1 MRLRG
6 LAAALT
12 TLCAVTAC
20 GAETPDYQSIWTDS
34 PTVATPAPA
43 TGPSGP
49 DSPEPFYEYLEG
61 LGVTGEP
68 IAVSELTDVA
78 VTLPVPA
85 GWTKVVDDPELRDVT
100 LIRPKESTDHY
111 PNAMVMAFK
120 LWGGFDVAEAVKRAN
135 ADALMSPKFTKLG
148 ESFDD
153 FDGFPSA
160 MIEGSYD
167 APDGRRI
174 HTYNRVVIPVTPT
187 FDRYLI
193 QFTAST
199 LANQAVAQ
207 SDAIEAAIRGFAV
220 AVK

>member
-1 MRLRG
+1 
-6 LAAALT
+6 
-12 TLCAVTAC
+12 V
-20 GAETPDYQSIWTDS
+20 
-34 PTVATPAPA
+34 
-43 TGPSGP
+43 
-49 DSPEPFYEYLEG
+49 PFYEYLEG

-68 IAVSELTDVA
+68 IAVDAIKDVT
-78 VTLPVPA
+78 VTLPVPRDWA
-85 GWTKVVDDPELRDVT
+85 KVDDPDLRDVE
-100 LIRPKESTDHY
+100 LIRPRGSQEHY

-120 LWGGFDVAEAVKRAN
+120 LWGGFDVAEAITHAN
-135 ADALMSPKFTKLG
+135 ADAAMSTNFTKLG

-174 HTYNRVVIPVTPT
+174 HTYNRVIIPVTPG

-207 SDAIEAAIRGFAV
+207 SDPIESTISGFAV
-220 AVK
+220 AVAR

>member
-6 LAAALT
+6 LTTALA
-12 TLCAVTAC
+12 LVCAVTAC
-20 GAETPDYQSIWTDS
+20 GAETPDYQSIWSNS
-34 PTVATPAPA
+34 PTISAPAPA
-43 TGPSGP
+43 TTSE
-49 DSPEPFYEYLEG
+49 EPVPLYDYLEG
-61 LGVTGEP
+61 VGVTGQP
-68 IAVSELTDVA
+68 IALKDLTDVT
-78 VTLPVPA
+78 VTMPVPA
-85 GWTKVVDDPELRDVT
+85 GWAKVDDPELRDVE
-100 LIRPKESTDHY
+100 LIRPKGSADHY

-120 LWGGFDVAEAVKRAN
+120 LWGGFDVAEAIKRAN
-135 ADALMSPKFTKLG
+135 ADALMSKGFTKLG
-148 ESFDD
+148 ESFED

-174 HTYNRVVIPVTPT
+174 HTYNRVVIPVTKT

-207 SDAIEAAIRGFAV
+207 SDAIEATIRDFAV
-220 AVK
+220 AVQ

>member
-1 MRLRG
+1 VL
-6 LAAALT
+6 
-12 TLCAVTAC
+12 TAC

-34 PTVATPAPA
+34 PTVAAPAPA
-43 TGPSGP
+43 TTSEKPVRFS
-49 DSPEPFYEYLEG
+49 EYLES

-68 IAVSELTDVA
+68 VAVNALEDVT
-78 VTLPVPA
+78 VTLPVPK
-85 GWTKVVDDPELRDVT
+85 GWARDDDPELRDVE
-100 LIRPKESTDHY
+100 LIRPADAEDHY
-111 PNAMVMAFK
+111 PNSMVMAFK
-120 LWGGFDVAEAVKRAN
+120 LWGNFDVSEAIKRAN
-135 ADALMSPKFTKLG
+135 ADAVMSKNFTKLG

-153 FDGFPSA
+153 FAGFPSA

-207 SDAIEAAIRGFAV
+207 SDPIESTIKGFDVTV
-220 AVK
+220 AR

>member
-1 MRLRG
+1 VTRRR
-6 LAAALT
+6 LAAVLT
-12 TLCAVTAC
+12 VLCTVTAC
-20 GAETPDYQSIWTDS
+20 GAKTPDYQSIWTDT
-34 PTVATPAPA
+34 PTFSAPAPV
-43 TGPSGP
+43 TS
-49 DSPEPFYEYLEG
+49 SEEPVPFHEYLES
-61 LGVTGEP
+61 LGVTGQP
-68 IAVSELTDVA
+68 IAVSELTDVS
-78 VTLPVPA
+78 VTLPVPT
-85 GWTKVVDDPELRDVT
+85 GWAKVDDPELRDVE
-100 LIRPKESTDHY
+100 LIRPQDSPDHY

-120 LWGGFDVAEAVKRAN
+120 LWGGFDVAQAIRRAN
-135 ADALMSPKFTKLG
+135 ADALSSKNFTKLG

-153 FDGFPSA
+153 FDSFPSA

-207 SDAIEAAIRGFAV
+207 SDAIEATIRDFAV
-220 AVK
+220 AVP